1 MTGETKIARK
11 LSQSEI
17 LGGRMM
23 IELICKALTYMI
35 EVIMVILIAGIPVVI
50 GIAALV
56 TLWRWLGI

>member
-1 MTGETKIARK
+1 
-11 LSQSEI
+11 
-17 LGGRMM
+17 M
-23 IELICKALTYMI
+23 IELICEALTYMI